1 MKILAYTFRL
11 CVLMSIALIASCS
24 GQSTPNKVT
33 QGDVRF
39 EIRPVVHPGTL
50 HSTKEDAMASL
61 GGNVPPNLEILKS
74 KERQTNGNT
83 VQGWYVVDKTAL
95 VTASDLRY
103 ARPKQATLF
112 GSVYQVAFKLD
123 PTATEKFREWTKAN
137 TGAYVAVVLDG
148 VVVSAAVLRSEISSG
163 EGWIEGDFTKQ
174 EAENLSAK
182 LSRG

>member
-1 MKILAYTFRL
+1 
-11 CVLMSIALIASCS
+11 MSTALIVACS
-24 GQSTPNKVT
+24 GQSTPNKLT

-39 EIRPVVHPGTL
+39 EIRPVAHPGTL
-50 HSTKEDAMASL
+50 HSTKEDAVASL

-83 VQGWYVVDKTAL
+83 VQGWYVVEKTAL
-95 VTASDLRY
+95 VTTSGLRY
-103 ARPKQATLF
+103 ARPKPATLF

-123 PTATEKFREWTKAN
+123 PTATEKLREWTKAN
-137 TGAYVAVVLDG
+137 TGAAVAVVLDG
-148 VVVSAAVLRSEISSG
+148 VVVSAAVVKSEISDPDG
-163 EGWIEGDFTKQ
+163 IIDGPFTKE

>member
-1 MKILAYTFRL
+1 MNRVAYTFRL

-39 EIRPVVHPGTL
+39 EIRPVVYTGTL
-50 HSTKEDAMASL
+50 HTTKEDAMVSL

-95 VTASDLRY
+95 VTASDFRH
-103 ARPKQATLF
+103 ARPAQEPY
-112 GSVYQVAFKLD
+112 GSGYRVAFRLNQN
-123 PTATEKFREWTKAN
+123 ATEKFREWTKAN
-137 TGAYVAVVLDG
+137 TGASVAVVLDG
-148 VVVSAAVLRSEISSG
+148 VVVSVAVVKSEISGG
-163 EGWIEGDFTKQ
+163 ELYIEGAFTKE

-182 LSRG
+182 LTRG

>member
-1 MKILAYTFRL
+1 MNRVAYTFRL

-24 GQSTPNKVT
+24 GQSTLNKVT

-39 EIRPVVHPGTL
+39 ELRTVVNPGTL

-74 KERQTNGNT
+74 NARTNGNT
-83 VQGWYVVDKTAL
+83 EQGWYVVEKTAL
-95 VTASDLRY
+95 ATASDLRY
-103 ARPKQATLF
+103 ARPKPATD
-112 GSVYQVAFKLD
+112 GSGYQVAFKLN
-123 PTATEKFREWTKAN
+123 PNATEKFREWTKAN
-137 TGAYVAVVLDG
+137 TGTIVAVVLDG
-148 VVVSAAVLRSEISSG
+148 LVVNAAMVKSEISDPDGIIDGPFSK
-163 EGWIEGDFTKQ
+163 E